1 MLIDCYFNKRLTNLS
16 LLKFVLLLCSFLT
29 LGESFV
35 CVYANTTVV
44 KAKPIQRGLQCPI
57 PKSEVFAEYLSAG
70 DSNKDTVQ
78 LDVRFATLDTPLVST
93 QVRLLDCSR
102 ESSCHDCTRHSE
114 CNWCME
120 NNMCVAKSER
130 SCYQVKIKLTNFTN
144 TMGI

>member
-130 SCYQVKIKLTNFTN
+130 SCYQVNKNLT
-144 TMGI
+144 IS